1 VQTLRFS
8 NLNKFR
14 RPGKRAHSQ
23 TLAKAWSCPAWAF
36 SMECSMSDVSV
47 VSGKLEVMGPSSDK
61 PDGSEYTYIRI
72 AEKGGNVK
80 LIKKVGVGQLIES
93 YLRPGLEG
101 DFFFVKLGRLGY
113 ILFAIKKEDGQKV
126 YEENGFKT
134 WIKKMRMTAFLLVL
148 LFLPL
153 SFVGLLMGG
162 YLGVIVP
169 IGFIYVIWKLAI
181 GFPKVLNERF
191 LRGQLDQLGFG
202 R

>member
-1 VQTLRFS
+1 
-8 NLNKFR
+8 
-14 RPGKRAHSQ
+14 
-23 TLAKAWSCPAWAF
+23 
-36 SMECSMSDVSV
+36 MSDVSV

-101 DFFFVKLGRLGY
+101 DFFLVKLGRLGY